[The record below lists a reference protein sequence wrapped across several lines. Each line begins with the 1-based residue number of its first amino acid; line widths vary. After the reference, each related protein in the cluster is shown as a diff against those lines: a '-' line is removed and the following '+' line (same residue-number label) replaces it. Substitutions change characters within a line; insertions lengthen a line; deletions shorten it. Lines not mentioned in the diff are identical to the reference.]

1 MSETRL
7 LAEQLVDRREEHLL
21 DIRREAELK
30 GRVNDPGVRP
40 EGSPF
45 PIASRETGY
54 YQQPLL
60 KEPQWTQL
68 IPFYFFVG
76 GAAGSLG
83 VIGSLAD
90 VIGGEEKLA
99 REARWLAFGGS
110 VLSGALLVTDLGRPS
125 RFLNMLR
132 VFKPQSTM
140 SMGSWILSGFS
151 ALCILLFRRGCH
163 GTPLGSQPPHSAAS
177 RHGTSWLRDLRHAVP

>member
-1 MSETRL
+1 MSETHML
-7 LAEQLVDRREEHLL
+7 IEQLVDQREQHLL
-21 DIRREAELK
+21 EIRREAELK
-30 GRVNDPGVRP
+30 GTVKDVGVRP

-45 PIASRETGY
+45 PVASPQNGY

-90 VIGGEEKLA
+90 VLGGEKKLA
-99 REARWLAFGGS
+99 QQARCWL
-110 VLSGALLVTDLGRPS
+110 P
-125 RFLNMLR
+125 
-132 VFKPQSTM
+132 
-140 SMGSWILSGFS
+140 IS
-151 ALCILLFRRGCH
+151 AG
-163 GTPLGSQPPHSAAS
+163 PAAS
-177 RHGTSWLRDLRHAVP
+177 

>member
-7 LAEQLVDRREEHLL
+7 LVEQLVDRREEHLL

-30 GRVNDPGVRP
+30 GRVNDLGVRP

-45 PIASRETGY
+45 PIASRDNGY

-90 VIGGEEKLA
+90 VVGGETKA
-99 REARWLAFGGS
+99 RQG
-110 VLSGALLVTDLGRPS
+110 
-125 RFLNMLR
+125 
-132 VFKPQSTM
+132 
-140 SMGSWILSGFS
+140 S
-151 ALCILLFRRGCH
+151 ALAGTRRLRSLGCVAGHRFRQAKPLL
-163 GTPLGSQPPHSAAS
+163 
-177 RHGTSWLRDLRHAVP
+177 

>member
-1 MSETRL
+1 M
-7 LAEQLVDRREEHLL
+7 DRREEHLL

-60 KEPQWTQL
+60 KEPQWTPL

-83 VIGSLAD
+83 VVGSLAD
-90 VIGGEEKLA
+90 VISGEGKA
-99 REARWLAFGGS
+99 RQECAFAG
-110 VLSGALLVTDLGRPS
+110 L
-125 RFLNMLR
+125 
-132 VFKPQSTM
+132 
-140 SMGSWILSGFS
+140 W
-151 ALCILLFRRGCH
+151 RRRS
-163 GTPLGSQPPHSAAS
+163 LGSAAG
-177 RHGTSWLRDLRHAVP
+177 H